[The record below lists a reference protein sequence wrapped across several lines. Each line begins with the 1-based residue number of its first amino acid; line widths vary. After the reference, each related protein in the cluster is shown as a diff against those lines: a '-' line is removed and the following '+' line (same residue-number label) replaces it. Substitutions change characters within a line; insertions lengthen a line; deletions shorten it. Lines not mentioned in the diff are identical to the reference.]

1 MKKWSLHCCYG
12 QFLVF
17 SLKNSSPPLIR
28 IQNCHQKQDLGCK
41 NPNFVKRVIWRIF
54 DLLFW
59 KNTCFSL
66 FFFNFGVNLLKYA
79 PTHTNDCSSLKK
91 INKKRKQNIPKLSS
105 AQSTVPPHRVGQGKG
120 PTPRKK
126 EGFPPPAPWKLPK
139 PVGRSG
145 AKLISIHWNSEGNK
159 EESKLYAMDHSA
171 NSSIHIKLKNIQSPA
186 NPTSSRL
193 LSL

>member
-1 MKKWSLHCCYG
+1 MESKKLYGKVLFLNFYLRLSMKKSSLYCCYC

-17 SLKNSSPPLIR
+17 ILKNSSPPLIR

-105 AQSTVPPHRVGQGKG
+105 AQSTV
-120 PTPRKK
+120 
-126 EGFPPPAPWKLPK
+126 
-139 PVGRSG
+139 GRSSG
-145 AKLISIHWNSEGNK
+145 APQKVR
-159 EESKLYAMDHSA
+159 A
-171 NSSIHIKLKNIQSPA
+171 
-186 NPTSSRL
+186 SRVVVPN
-193 LSL
+193 

>member
-1 MKKWSLHCCYG
+1 M
-12 QFLVF
+12 VF

-105 AQSTVPPHRVGQGKG
+105 TQSTVEGWVNVPPKIMIISVTALRLSSYPKGRVELKGQD
-120 PTPRKK
+120 
-126 EGFPPPAPWKLPK
+126 
-139 PVGRSG
+139 GRWG
-145 AKLISIHWNSEGNK
+145 TLCGHHW
-159 EESKLYAMDHSA
+159 
-171 NSSIHIKLKNIQSPA
+171 
-186 NPTSSRL
+186 
-193 LSL
+193 

>member
-1 MKKWSLHCCYG
+1 MKKWPLHCCYG

-105 AQSTVPPHRVGQGKG
+105 AQSTVGGLQNAAILCR
-120 PTPRKK
+120 RRL
-126 EGFPPPAPWKLPK
+126 PAQAAASPCSTKLPWSSTLSQVVRT
-139 PVGRSG
+139 PLPFPSTSLHIF
-145 AKLISIHWNSEGNK
+145 KL
-159 EESKLYAMDHSA
+159 L
-171 NSSIHIKLKNIQSPA
+171 
-186 NPTSSRL
+186 TS
-193 LSL
+193 